1 LAPVPR
7 GWSLISVR
15 HLSLA
20 KRFLLGS
27 LVILFAGMTGIGLW
41 VTRQIE
47 DGVVHRT
54 ASTTAV
60 YVDSLIAGSLQ
71 DLAEQETLS
80 PDSQARLDWLLTET
94 PLGQQ
99 VAVFRVWDRSGR
111 VVYSSIPELTG
122 QQIVV
127 DEDLATALGGQVTA
141 HIGDLEGELPPAER
155 PPGDLLEIYSPVRR
169 TGTDEVIAVAEF
181 YYGTAEL
188 KQDLAGAQ
196 RRSWLVVAGGAL
208 AIYLLLAVFVQ
219 RASNTIVTQQRT
231 LRGQVSR
238 LTDLLRQNAELHE
251 RVQGAATRTTALNE
265 RFLRRFSAELHDG
278 PAQDLSF
285 ALLQLDNVQAR
296 VGDDPETGQDLAAIQ
311 ASLKRALEEV
321 RATSTGLA
329 LPQLNNLTI
338 AATVEHAIR
347 AHRRRTG
354 SQVEIA
360 IGDVPAQA
368 DVAVKIAMYRVI
380 QEALANAWRH
390 AKGIGLS
397 VRVER
402 DGRSLIIAVSDQG
415 DGFDA
420 DDVETGERLGIVGMR
435 ERVISLGGEFS
446 VTSAR
451 GSGTRITARLPIALE
466 DEHGE

>member
-1 LAPVPR
+1 LAPVPC

-15 HLSLA
+15 QLSLA

-296 VGDDPETGQDLAAIQ
+296 VGDDPETERDLESIQ

-329 LPQLNNLTI
+329 LPQLSNLTI
-338 AATVEHAIR
+338 SKTVEHAVR

-354 SQVEIA
+354 SQVEVA
-360 IGDVPAQA
+360 IGEVPAQA
-368 DVAVKIAMYRVI
+368 DVAVKMAIYRVI

-390 AKGIGLS
+390 AKGVGQA

-402 DGRSLIIAVSDQG
+402 GGASLLVEVSDQG

-420 DDVETGERLGIVGMR
+420 GDVETGERLGIVGMR
-435 ERVISLGGEFS
+435 ERVISLGGEFA

-451 GSGTRITARLPIALE
+451 GSGTRIMARLPIALE
-466 DEHGE
+466 DEQDE

>member
-15 HLSLA
+15 QLSLA

-27 LVILFAGMTGIGLW
+27 LVILFVGMAGIGLW

-60 YVDSLIAGSLQ
+60 YVDSLIASSVQ
-71 DLAEQETLS
+71 DLAEGDSLS
-80 PDSQARLDWLLTET
+80 PDSEARLDWLLTET

-122 QQIVV
+122 QNVET

-141 HIGDLEGELPPAER
+141 HIGDLEGELPDSEQ

-169 TGTDEVIAVAEF
+169 TGTDEVIGVAEF
-181 YYGTAEL
+181 YYGTTEL

-196 RRSWLVVAGGAL
+196 RRSWLVVAGVTVV
-208 AIYLLLAVFVQ
+208 IYLLLAIFVQ
-219 RASNTIVTQQRT
+219 RASNTIVSQQRT
-231 LRGQVSR
+231 LRGQVTR

-296 VGDDPETGQDLAAIQ
+296 IGDDPDLEAIQ
-311 ASLKRALEEV
+311 GSLKRALEEV

-329 LPQLNNLTI
+329 LPQLSNLTL
-338 AATVEHAIR
+338 AQTVEHAVR

-354 SQVEIA
+354 SQVAVA
-360 IGDVPAQA
+360 IGEVPAQA
-368 DVAVKIAMYRVI
+368 DVAVKIAIYRVI

-390 AKGIGLS
+390 AQGIGQA

-402 DGRSLIIAVSDQG
+402 DGRSLIIAISDQG
-415 DGFDA
+415 DGFD
-420 DDVETGERLGIVGMR
+420 DGDMETGERLGIVGMR
-435 ERVISLGGEFS
+435 ERVVSLGGDFA
-446 VTSAR
+446 VMSAR

>member
-1 LAPVPR
+1 
-7 GWSLISVR
+7 VR
-15 HLSLA
+15 QLSLA

-27 LVILFAGMTGIGLW
+27 LVILFVGMAGIGLW

-60 YVDSLIAGSLQ
+60 YVDSLIASSVQ
-71 DLAEQETLS
+71 DMAEADALS
-80 PDSQARLDWLLTET
+80 PDSEARLDWLLSET

-122 QQIVV
+122 QQIAV
-127 DEDLATALGGQVTA
+127 DEDLTTALGGQVTA
-141 HIGDLEGELPPAER
+141 HIGDLEGELPASER

-169 TGTDEVIAVAEF
+169 AGTDEVIAVAEF
-181 YYGTAEL
+181 YYGTDEL

-196 RRSWLVVAGGAL
+196 RRSWLVVAGGAV

-219 RASNTIVTQQRT
+219 RASNTIVSQQRT
-231 LRGQVSR
+231 LRGQVTR
-238 LTDLLRQNAELHE
+238 LTELLRQNAELHE

-296 VGDDPETGQDLAAIQ
+296 VGDDPDLEAIQ

-329 LPQLNNLTI
+329 LPQLSNLTI
-338 AATVEHAIR
+338 AGTVEHAVR

-354 SQVEIA
+354 SQVEVTIV
-360 IGDVPAQA
+360 DVPAQA
-368 DVAVKIAMYRVI
+368 DVAVKIAIYRLV

-390 AKGIGLS
+390 AKGIGQA

-402 DGRSLIIAVSDQG
+402 DGRSLIITVSDQG

-420 DDVETGERLGIVGMR
+420 GDVDTGERLGIVGMR

-466 DEHGE
+466 DEQSE

>member
-1 LAPVPR
+1 
-7 GWSLISVR
+7 VR
-15 HLSLA
+15 QLSLA

-27 LVILFAGMTGIGLW
+27 LVILFVGMAGIGLW
-41 VTRQIE
+41 VTRQFE

-60 YVDSLIAGSLQ
+60 YVDSLIASSVQ
-71 DLAEQETLS
+71 DMAEADALS
-80 PDSQARLDWLLTET
+80 PDSEARLDWLLSET

-122 QQIVV
+122 QQIAV
-127 DEDLATALGGQVTA
+127 DEDLTTALGGQVTA
-141 HIGDLEGELPPAER
+141 HIGDLEGELPASER

-169 TGTDEVIAVAEF
+169 AGTDEVIAVAEF
-181 YYGTAEL
+181 YYGTDEL

-196 RRSWLVVAGGAL
+196 RRSWLVVAGGAV

-219 RASNTIVTQQRT
+219 RASNTIITQQRT
-231 LRGQVSR
+231 LRGQVTR
-238 LTDLLRQNAELHE
+238 LTELLRQNAELHE

-296 VGDDPETGQDLAAIQ
+296 VGDDPDLEAIQ

-329 LPQLNNLTI
+329 LPQLSNLTI
-338 AATVEHAIR
+338 AGTVEHAVR

-354 SQVEIA
+354 SQVEVMIV
-360 IGDVPAQA
+360 DVPAQA
-368 DVAVKIAMYRVI
+368 DVAVKIAIYRLV

-390 AKGIGLS
+390 AKGIGQA

-402 DGRSLIIAVSDQG
+402 DGRSLIITVSDQG

-420 DDVETGERLGIVGMR
+420 GDVDTGERLGIVGMR

-466 DEHGE
+466 DEQSE

>member
-1 LAPVPR
+1 
-7 GWSLISVR
+7 
-15 HLSLA
+15 
-20 KRFLLGS
+20 
-27 LVILFAGMTGIGLW
+27 
-41 VTRQIE
+41 
-47 DGVVHRT
+47 
-54 ASTTAV
+54 
-60 YVDSLIAGSLQ
+60 
-71 DLAEQETLS
+71 
-80 PDSQARLDWLLTET
+80 
-94 PLGQQ
+94 
-99 VAVFRVWDRSGR
+99 
-111 VVYSSIPELTG
+111 
-122 QQIVV
+122 
-127 DEDLATALGGQVTA
+127 
-141 HIGDLEGELPPAER
+141 
-155 PPGDLLEIYSPVRR
+155 
-169 TGTDEVIAVAEF
+169 
-181 YYGTAEL
+181 
-188 KQDLAGAQ
+188 
-196 RRSWLVVAGGAL
+196 
-208 AIYLLLAVFVQ
+208 
-219 RASNTIVTQQRT
+219 
-231 LRGQVSR
+231 VSR

-329 LPQLNNLTI
+329 LPQLSNLTI
-338 AATVEHAIR
+338 AATVEHAVR

-354 SQVEIA
+354 SQVEVA

-390 AKGIGLS
+390 AKGIGQS

-420 DDVETGERLGIVGMR
+420 GDVETGERLGIVGMR

-451 GSGTRITARLPIALE
+451 GSGTWITARLPIALE

>member
-1 LAPVPR
+1 
-7 GWSLISVR
+7 VR
-15 HLSLA
+15 QLSLA

-27 LVILFAGMTGIGLW
+27 LVILFVGMAGIGLW

-60 YVDSLIAGSLQ
+60 YVDSLIASSVQ
-71 DLAEQETLS
+71 DMAEADALS
-80 PDSQARLDWLLTET
+80 PDGEARLDWLLSET
-94 PLGQQ
+94 PRGQK

-122 QQIVV
+122 QQIAV
-127 DEDLATALGGQVTA
+127 DEDLTTALGGQVTA
-141 HIGDLEGELPPAER
+141 HIGDLEGELPASER

-169 TGTDEVIAVAEF
+169 AGTDEVIAVAEF
-181 YYGTAEL
+181 YYGTDEL

-196 RRSWLVVAGGAL
+196 RRSWLVVAGGAV

-219 RASNTIVTQQRT
+219 RASNTIVSQQRT
-231 LRGQVSR
+231 LRGQVTR
-238 LTDLLRQNAELHE
+238 LTELLRQNAELHE

-296 VGDDPETGQDLAAIQ
+296 VGDDPDLEAIQ

-329 LPQLNNLTI
+329 LPQLSNLTI
-338 AATVEHAIR
+338 AGTVEHAVR

-354 SQVEIA
+354 SQVEVTIV
-360 IGDVPAQA
+360 DVPAQA
-368 DVAVKIAMYRVI
+368 DVAVKIAIYRLV

-390 AKGIGLS
+390 AKGIGQA

-402 DGRSLIIAVSDQG
+402 DGRSLIITVSDQG

-420 DDVETGERLGIVGMR
+420 GDVDTGERLGIVGMR

-466 DEHGE
+466 DEQSE

>member
-1 LAPVPR
+1 
-7 GWSLISVR
+7 VR
-15 HLSLA
+15 QLSLA

-27 LVILFAGMTGIGLW
+27 LVILFVGMAGIGLW

-47 DGVVHRT
+47 DGVVHRS

-60 YVDSLIAGSLQ
+60 YVDSLVASSLQ
-71 DLAEQETLS
+71 DLAEQQTLS
-80 PDSQARLDWLLTET
+80 PDSEARLDWLLTET

-99 VAVFRVWDRSGR
+99 VAVFRVWDRSGQ
-111 VVYSSIPELTG
+111 VVYSSVPELTG
-122 QQIVV
+122 QHVET
-127 DEDLATALGGQVTA
+127 DEDLTTALGGQVTA
-141 HIGDLEGELPPAER
+141 HIGDLEGELPASEM

-169 TGTDEVIAVAEF
+169 AGTDEVIAVAEF

-196 RRSWLVVAGGAL
+196 RRSWLVVAGVAV

-219 RASNTIVTQQRT
+219 RASNTIVSQQRT
-231 LRGQVSR
+231 LRGQVTR
-238 LTDLLRQNAELHE
+238 LTELLRQNAELHG

-296 VGDDPETGQDLAAIQ
+296 VGDDPDTGRDLAAIQ

-329 LPQLNNLTI
+329 LPQLGNLTI
-338 AATVEHAIR
+338 AGTVEHAVR

-354 SQVEIA
+354 SQVEVA
-360 IGDVPAQA
+360 IGDLPAQA
-368 DVAVKIAMYRVI
+368 DVAVKMAIYRVI

-390 AKGIGLS
+390 AKGVEQA
-397 VRVER
+397 VRVGR
-402 DGRSLIIAVSDQG
+402 DGSALVVEVSDQG

-420 DDVETGERLGIVGMR
+420 GNVDTGERLGIVGMR
-435 ERVISLGGEFS
+435 ERVVSLGGEFS
-446 VTSAR
+446 VTSAPE
-451 GSGTRITARLPIALE
+451 SGTRIIARLPIAVE
-466 DEHGE
+466 DEQGE